1 MFDPELFFKQAERL
15 AQPGGGEEDYRTAV
29 SRAYYACHLTARD
42 RLFGVDAVN
51 WGTEGRKPS
60 HYAVIAAAAA
70 FPEVDVDGQ
79 RFEWLK
85 LMREKAD
92 YVRDPDHPEV
102 RQLFTSY
109 GVRDWGELASEALV
123 IARNLL
129 PILRQLLPAP

>member
-1 MFDPELFFKQAERL
+1 MFDPDLFFTQAERL
-15 AQPGGGEEDYRTAV
+15 AQPGGGEEDYRSAV

-51 WGTEGRKPS
+51 WGAGSQRPS
-60 HYAVIAAAAA
+60 HYAVIAASVASSAGGI
-70 FPEVDVDGQ
+70 DG
-79 RFEWLK
+79 RPFIRLK

-92 YVRDPDHPEV
+92 YLRDPDHSEV

-109 GVRDWGELASEALV
+109 NVRDWSELANEALA

-129 PILRQLLPAP
+129 PVLRQLQAEP

>member
-1 MFDPELFFKQAERL
+1 MFDPELFFTQAERL

-51 WGTEGRKPS
+51 WGTPGQRPS
-60 HYAVIAAAAA
+60 HYAVIAASVASSAGG
-70 FPEVDVDGQ
+70 VDS
-79 RFEWLK
+79 RPFEWLK

-92 YVRDPDHPEV
+92 YLRDPDHPEV

-109 GVRDWGELASEALV
+109 DVRDWGELANEALV

-129 PILRQLLPAP
+129 PVLRQLQPSP